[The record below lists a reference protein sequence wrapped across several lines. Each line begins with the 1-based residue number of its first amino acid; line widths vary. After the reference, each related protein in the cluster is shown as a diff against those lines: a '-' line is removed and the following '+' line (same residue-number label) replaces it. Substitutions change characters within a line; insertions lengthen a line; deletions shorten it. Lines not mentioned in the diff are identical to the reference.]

1 MKIRALFKKYW
12 GYILAFVSSLVV
24 ISILFYLQGVAPFGG
39 KSLLTI
45 DFFHQYGPMLGE
57 LFDRIKSH
65 SSLLYSFNMGM
76 GLPFYRNFFN
86 YLSSPFN
93 ILMLLFNHKELLTS
107 FSVIVLVKLC
117 FSTFFMYMFL
127 KKKVGLSN
135 VLTVCLSLL
144 YSFSAYFA
152 AYYWNIMW
160 LDGMVFLPLIVYG
173 LERMLIQ
180 RKPLVYVLS
189 LSIMMFANYFIAYM
203 ICIFLV
209 LYFIIFIESLLP
221 IPRSFTSSAVS
232 ALLSSICKI
241 SFFFW
246 SILVYFTALYFT
258 FPSKIDFKGFIVSFF
273 MVSTMISGTIVVTVI
288 LSTDLEAGMVADFVF
303 NSCEYILL
311 DPIVRKIANKTI
323 LNKFVCKGLNTIF
336 VKIRV
341 VYCQGKITY

>member
-1 MKIRALFKKYW
+1 MNEKP
-12 GYILAFVSSLVV
+12 VVLVV
-24 ISILFYLQGVAPFGG
+24 MDGV
-39 KSLLTI
+39 
-45 DFFHQYGPMLGE
+45 
-57 LFDRIKSH
+57 
-65 SSLLYSFNMGM
+65 
-76 GLPFYRNFFN
+76 GLSDKHEGNAVYNAYTPNLDNFFN

-93 ILMLLFNHKELLTS
+93 VLMILFNHKELLTS

-144 YSFSAYFA
+144 YSFSAYFV

-209 LYFIIFIESLLP
+209 IYFIIFMMQYTDKFDLKEILFKCAMFGINSL
-221 IPRSFTSSAVS
+221 IA
-232 ALLSSICKI
+232 A
-241 SFFFW
+241 
-246 SILVYFTALYFT
+246 
-258 FPSKIDFKGFIVSFF
+258 GF
-273 MVSTMISGTIVVTVI
+273 
-288 LSTDLEAGMVADFVF
+288 
-303 NSCEYILL
+303 
-311 DPIVRKIANKTI
+311 
-323 LNKFVCKGLNTIF
+323 
-336 VKIRV
+336 
-341 VYCQGKITY
+341 